1 MSRLLIWGGFLALV
15 SLPTF
20 SIAQQDAYSLRDNSI
35 RVDRASLWKNWVYQ
49 NDLVT
54 ELSVPVS
61 EADLLKVEE
70 GGLRPVFFRRNI
82 NVSLDA
88 EDFTYPDLVRASGDM
103 ATGGAKAKS
112 NDRMANNVLD
122 GDLSTYWEPDT
133 PASFANRLSDPGD
146 FSLDGLGN
154 WELEIDLGRLVYVDR
169 ITVIFPAG
177 QYQDEFLGQPTKSFA
192 LFGSMGE
199 RFPFPLGTNLQFSLI
214 QQVSSGFAGGGGG
227 GGGPGTDRGT
237 SSFKRTQGC
246 VRSEEFIFGGST
258 ECSSG
263 GGGADTGPI
272 TLVPVPGTDG
282 RYVQMTFP
290 LSPFDRADWDLDG
303 VPDIDGAFLQYA
315 RIKITNSDLWRDS
328 FLGAGE
334 EARLA
339 YEALPEVQRGALI
352 YQRLTAGGLLVAL
365 QDDERKTAF
374 EKFQDLPTAKQGPI
388 LYYVKEVPRISEVQ
402 IWAKGDN
409 YALQPEKRAGAS
421 FEHGGLGAPNLATD
435 GLYDSEWTANT
446 WSPVYVKG
454 TAWYDLGAVFWVD
467 NISIVN
473 KRINQSHLGAFLGP
487 GVLVSDGTL
496 LKPMNMNDRTDF
508 TQLEEGLK
516 WDNIISEEHI
526 DNHTPVVRIF
536 RETFPRR
543 KIRFLQVRDIDV
555 TGNQSGRYGAL
566 ATVGEI
572 QLYGQGYPTSVWTY
586 SPPIELKDSRGNY
599 IRKTL
604 PRIAWEGDV
613 IVREYDPTIAEF
625 VERIEPL
632 DLHPDVSLQIQ
643 TRTSDQTDTNFTY
656 YQVVSVAGNEEREE
670 VTKEIYDQVVLE
682 WVAWD
687 IWQNLPKK
695 HASKTDDDG
704 DGFEDEDPID
714 LIDNDGDGKIDEDG
728 RKLRRAPKTSFDKA
742 GTLAFVGW
750 SEWSESYLP
759 TNGVNEATITSPN
772 PRKFVQVRVNI
783 SSEDPFK
790 TARISNLRIDLA
802 PPLALELVG
811 ELALLSEAGVGRSV
825 NDIDVLP
832 EDYTLPRGINPLQP
846 EEFSY
851 FIRAA
856 APDPNDSA
864 VRNGFNEILVVTP
877 RAASLTGV
885 RFGQVEVTETSSLL
899 DPDQLQTT
907 ALTSSFDRAFMP
919 DADGILRSEDGL
931 ALTQIATGADSIW
944 VRFPFSLNAEAA
956 ASAHSLIEVRFES
969 QSFREGIEFTS
980 FVRADDME
988 EGVFQRVDTE
998 SKDATELVESSTTR
1012 ISLQE
1017 MGGGLIE
1024 DVVLPSVFTPNG
1036 DGINDLLS
1044 VKFSLLKILEE
1055 RPVEVA
1061 FFDLGGRMVGRGQS
1075 EVMQATAG
1083 NYSFTWDGRDLG
1095 GKIVPPGIYLCRLE
1109 VEADDHNG
1117 RITRLVHV
1125 AY

>member
-1 MSRLLIWGGFLALV
+1 MLRLLMWGFFLTVV

-20 SIAQQDAYSLRDNSI
+20 SVAQANDAYRLLGNSI
-35 RVDRASLWKNWVYQ
+35 RVDRAALWNNWIYQ
-49 NDLVT
+49 NDLVS
-54 ELSVPVS
+54 ELSVPVD
-61 EADLLKVEE
+61 EADLLQVDAD
-70 GGLRPVFFRRNI
+70 GLRPVFFRRNI

-88 EDFTYPDLVRASGDM
+88 KDFTYPDLVRASGDLS
-103 ATGGAKAKS
+103 TGGAKAKS
-112 NDRMANNVLD
+112 NDLLANNVMD

-133 PASFANRLSDPGD
+133 PASFVSRLNDPGE

-154 WELEIDLGRLVYVDR
+154 WELELDLGRLVYADR
-169 ITVIFPAG
+169 LTVIFPAG
-177 QYQDEFLGQPTKSFA
+177 QFEDQFLGQPVKSFA

-214 QQVSSGFAGGGGG
+214 QQISSGFKGGGA
-227 GGGPGTDRGT
+227 PDTDSET
-237 SSFKRTQGC
+237 SSAKLAQGC

-258 ECSSG
+258 ECGSG
-263 GGGADTGPI
+263 GGGPDTGPI
-272 TLVPVPGTDG
+272 MLVPVPGTDG
-282 RYVQMTFP
+282 KYVQMTFP
-290 LSPFDRADWDLDG
+290 LTPFDRADWDLDG
-303 VPDIDGAFLQYA
+303 VPDIDGAFIQYV
-315 RIKITNSDLWRDS
+315 RVKVTNSDLWRDS

-339 YEALPEVQRGALI
+339 YEGLPEEQRGALI
-352 YQRLTAGGLLVAL
+352 YQRETAGGLLVEL
-365 QDDERKTAF
+365 QDDERKSAYD
-374 EKFQDLPTAKQGPI
+374 KFQDLPEAKRGPI

-402 IWAKGDN
+402 VWAKGDN
-409 YALQPEKRAGAS
+409 YALQPEKRGGAS

-487 GVLVSDGTL
+487 GVIVSDGTL
-496 LKPMNMNDRTDF
+496 LKPMSMNDRTDF

-516 WDNIISEEHI
+516 WDNIISEEHV

-536 RETFPRR
+536 RETFPLR

-572 QLYGQGYPTSVWTY
+572 QLYGEGYPTSVWAY

-613 IVREYDPTIAEF
+613 IIRENDPVTGE
-625 VERIEPL
+625 VTERIEPL

-643 TRTSDQTDTNFTY
+643 TRTSDQTDTNYTY
-656 YQVVSVAGNEEREE
+656 YQVVSVAGSEEREE
-670 VTKEIYDQVVLE
+670 VTEEIYDQVVLA
-682 WVAWD
+682 WTAWD
-687 IWQNLPKK
+687 IWQGLDKK

-728 RKLRRAPKTSFDKA
+728 RKLRRAPKTSFDKV
-742 GTLAFVGW
+742 GSLAFVGW

-759 TNGVNEATITSPN
+759 TNGVNESTITSPN
-772 PRKFVQVRVNI
+772 PRKFLQVRVNI
-783 SSEDPFK
+783 SSKNPFK
-790 TARISNLRIDLA
+790 TARISNLRVDLA

-811 ELALLSEAGVGRSV
+811 ELALLSKDGAGRTLTDLEA
-825 NDIDVLP
+825 LP
-832 EDYTLPRGINPLQP
+832 EDYTFPRNINPLQP

-856 APDPNDSA
+856 EPDPSDATVS
-864 VRNGFNEILVVTP
+864 NGFNEILVVTP
-877 RAASLTGV
+877 RAARLTGV
-885 RFGQVEVTETSSLL
+885 RFGQVEVAETSSLL
-899 DPDQLQTT
+899 DPDQLQTM
-907 ALTSSFDRAFMP
+907 AVASSFDRVFMP
-919 DADGILRSEDGL
+919 DADGVLRSEDGL
-931 ALTQIATGADSIW
+931 GLTQIATGADSIW
-944 VRFPFSLNAEAA
+944 VHFPFSLNAETSAG
-956 ASAHSLIEVRFES
+956 AHSLIEVRFES
-969 QSFREGIEFTS
+969 QSFSEGIEFTS
-980 FVRADDME
+980 FVRASDMD
-988 EGVFQRVDTE
+988 EGLFQRVDTE

-1017 MGGGLIE
+1017 MGGALIE

-1036 DGINDLLS
+1036 DGINDLLL
-1044 VKFSLLKILEE
+1044 VQFALLKIMEE
-1055 RPVEVA
+1055 RPVGVA
-1061 FFDLGGRMVGRGQS
+1061 FFDLGGRMVGTGEREVEQGRG
-1075 EVMQATAG
+1075 G
-1083 NYSFTWDGRDLG
+1083 NY
-1095 GKIVPPGIYLCRLE
+1095 
-1109 VEADDHNG
+1109 
-1117 RITRLVHV
+1117 
-1125 AY
+1125 